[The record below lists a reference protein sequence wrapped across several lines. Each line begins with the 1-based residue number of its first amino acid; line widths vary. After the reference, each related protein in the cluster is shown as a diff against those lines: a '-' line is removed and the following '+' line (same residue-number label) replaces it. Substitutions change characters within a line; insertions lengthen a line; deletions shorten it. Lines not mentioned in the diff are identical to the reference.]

1 MSHWSATAQMHGHGT
16 RHGMHGHGSDGTGYD
31 EVNIPSLRGVNASPE
46 KSAQLAVMLRNFQTF
61 SREVFDLP
69 NGIRTV
75 TRSSDEAVMNAL
87 ESDVVGMIGR
97 VEQGD
102 DPQIFIQSRTLDVF
116 FLRGDSIVTD
126 IEVTDE
132 GA

>member
-1 MSHWSATAQMHGHGT
+1 
-16 RHGMHGHGSDGTGYD
+16 MHGHGSDGTGYD